1 VSDSP
6 ADLLR
11 PLRRTRQFREF
22 TAEPVDRAS
31 LDAIA
36 DVGRW
41 SGSSQNTQP
50 WRFIVIA
57 DSSVLRQLA
66 PIGMPSTRSLQTAT
80 AAIAIVMPDA
90 QGKQVSYAF
99 DEGRAAERMLIAAEM
114 IDLGAGIA
122 WIRSDIRAAVGE
134 IFGLPADRF
143 IRTIVVLGHP
153 TEAAR
158 RPKSAAG
165 GARLPREE
173 TVFEERWP
181 KG

>member
-1 VSDSP
+1 VSTP
-6 ADLLR
+6 ADKLR
-11 PLRRTRQFREF
+11 QLRRTRQFREF

-66 PIGMPSTRSLQTAT
+66 PMGMPSTRSLQTAA
-80 AAIAIVMPDA
+80 AAIAIVLPDE
-90 QGKQVSYAF
+90 QGRAVSHAF
-99 DEGRAAERMLIAAEM
+99 DEGRAAERMLIGAEM

-134 IFGLPADRF
+134 IFGLPPDRF

-158 RPKSAAG
+158 QPKSATG

>member
-1 VSDSP
+1 VSTP
-6 ADLLR
+6 AEKLR

-22 TAEPVDRAS
+22 TSEPVDRAS

-50 WRFIVIA
+50 WRFIIVTDEATIRRIA
-57 DSSVLRQLA
+57 A
-66 PIGMPSTRSLQTAT
+66 IGMPSSRSLQTAT
-80 AAIAIVMPDA
+80 AAIAIVLPDEK
-90 QGKQVSYAF
+90 GKAVGYAF
-99 DEGRAAERMLIAAEM
+99 DEGRAAERMLIAAGM

-122 WIRSDIRAAVGE
+122 WVRADIRAAVGE
-134 IFGLPADRF
+134 LFDLPADRF
-143 IRTIVVLGHP
+143 IRTIMSIGHP

-165 GARLPREE
+165 SARLPREE
-173 TVFEERWP
+173 SVFKERWP

>member
-1 VSDSP
+1 VSTP
-6 ADLLR
+6 ADKLR
-11 PLRRTRQFREF
+11 PLRQTRQFREF
-22 TAEPVDRAS
+22 TADPVDRAL

-57 DSSVLRQLA
+57 DSSVLRRLA
-66 PIGMPSTRSLQTAT
+66 PMGMPSTRSLQTAT
-80 AAIAIVMPDA
+80 AAIAIVLPDE
-90 QGKQVSYAF
+90 QGRAVSHAF

-134 IFGLPADRF
+134 MFDLPADRF

-158 RPKSAAG
+158 RPKSATG
-165 GARLPREE
+165 SARLPREE

>member
-1 VSDSP
+1 VSSP
-6 ADLLR
+6 ADQLR
-11 PLRRTRQFREF
+11 QLRRTRQFREF

-50 WRFIVIA
+50 WRFIVIG
-57 DSSVLRQLA
+57 DPSVLRQLA
-66 PIGMPSTRSLQTAT
+66 PMGMPSTRSLQTAI
-80 AAIAIVMPDA
+80 AAIAIVLPDA

-114 IDLGAGIA
+114 IGLGAGIA

-134 IFGLPADRF
+134 IFDLPTDRF
-143 IRTIVVLGHP
+143 IRTVVVLGHP
-153 TEAAR
+153 AEAAR
-158 RPKSAAG
+158 RPKSPAG

-173 TVFEERWP
+173 TVFEDRWP

>member
-66 PIGMPSTRSLQTAT
+66 PIGMPSTRSLQTAA
-80 AAIAIVMPDA
+80 AAIAIVMPDE
-90 QGKQVSYAF
+90 QGRAVSHAF

-134 IFGLPADRF
+134 IFDLPPDRF

-153 TEAAR
+153 TEAAL

-165 GARLPREE
+165 SARLPREE
-173 TVFEERWP
+173 TVFVERWP

>member
-1 VSDSP
+1 VSTP
-6 ADLLR
+6 ADKLR
-11 PLRRTRQFREF
+11 QLRRTRQFREF

-66 PIGMPSTRSLQTAT
+66 PMGMPSTRSLQTAA

-99 DEGRAAERMLIAAEM
+99 DEGRAAERMLIAAEV

-122 WIRSDIRAAVGE
+122 WIRSDIRPAVGE
-134 IFGLPADRF
+134 IFDLPTDRF

-153 TEAAR
+153 TDAAR
-158 RPKSAAG
+158 RPKSPAG

-173 TVFEERWP
+173 TVFEDRWP
-181 KG
+181 EG